1 MRYYCFLLICVACF
15 KPCNA
20 QQIDVTAIDQALL
33 HRLFLVELNAQRTTL
48 KLPLLTID
56 STLNIM
62 ANYQAEYMT
71 KNNVLGH
78 TQPNKTKATLSKRA
92 QLAKVNYTA
101 IGENCLYVPY
111 QVPFKI
117 KNKTYTIHT
126 YQELANAMFLSWKNS
141 PAHYK
146 NIKNKNFVW
155 SGFYVGYNKGSNNI
169 YATHV
174 LCSTQ
179 K

>member
-1 MRYYCFLLICVACF
+1 MRCYWLLLVCVACF

-20 QQIDVTAIDQALL
+20 QQIDVTAIDQALA

-48 KLPLLTID
+48 KLPILIID
-56 STLNIM
+56 STLNVV
-62 ANYQAEYMT
+62 ANYQAEYMAS
-71 KNNVLGH
+71 KNVLGH
-78 TQPNKTKATLSKRA
+78 TQSNKTKATLSKRA

-111 QVPFKI
+111 LLPFKI

-141 PAHYK
+141 PEHYK
-146 NIKNKNFVW
+146 NIKNRSFAQ
-155 SGFYVGYNKGSNNI
+155 SGFYVGYNASANKI

-174 LCSTQ
+174 LCN